1 MEKKGKKKEKGETKR
16 EGTGDNRT
24 VSVFNY
30 LSTCRISYHR
40 GGIIVGRN
48 FARLFFVFARLV
60 GEGRQWPSLT
70 CSSAQFRDFIRKR
83 RR

>member
-30 LSTCRISYHR
+30 RIFPRVVYP
-40 GGIIVGRN
+40 IIE
-48 FARLFFVFARLV
+48 
-60 GEGRQWPSLT
+60 EGL
-70 CSSAQFRDFIRKR
+70 
-83 RR
+83 